1 MSEANNARTTRFSK
15 PEKGP
20 LRGSLE
26 RVDPD
31 TGSTRTIFAQCQL
44 TRCSLMQRLCAETET
59 KKLETSPV
67 TECRIN
73 GNVHDIITM
82 SGTFYRFTLEA
93 QQTKLPVPST
103 KHLRQ
108 KITKLARLL
117 RFRR

>member
-1 MSEANNARTTRFSK
+1 MARSHSIASFRPAGFALLKPASK
-15 PEKGP
+15 PQ
-20 LRGSLE
+20 L
-26 RVDPD
+26 D
-31 TGSTRTIFAQCQL
+31 TAR
-44 TRCSLMQRLCAETET
+44 
-59 KKLETSPV
+59 
-67 TECRIN
+67 
-73 GNVHDIITM
+73 IITM